1 MSSRPPRSITKGLP
15 PSLPVA
21 VRVQAAEPDAGP
33 FLQAVAIPDSGGWQ
47 YSDWF
52 GFFNG
57 KNFPW
62 IYHSEHG
69 WMFVERN
76 SPESAWFWTEDL
88 GWIWTGRSV
97 YPFLNRQL
105 DGDWLFYARETSNP
119 RWFYHVTND
128 FWENDSR
135 IIAAPGEMIRLSG
148 SRFDPL
154 GSTNVVFIDRSGNEI
169 SVPANE
175 VTATEV
181 EVTVPVFLDFE
192 EVEFSSGATS
202 LSIRQE
208 TQSGSTVISPVKRVA
223 IDSLPETATAPGAV
237 TLEILARLETLADNA
252 ASNWRKIA
260 DRSLGNLDTSEIARD
275 LELVADK
282 VAEARSLIQALA
294 DGEQESL
301 KVGQSG
307 DIEVVLDSEGL
318 ALLDRFLATFL
329 FTGRSTS
336 TAGAAPFA
344 TALYEPS
351 GPIDD
356 FIRDADIVFRE
367 LTCGEHAVTP
377 EEVFRAA
384 KRVNAGMN
392 AVTGVA
398 SLGFLAFGGPLGSIP
413 AVFLAKVGG
422 STITAVTFIV
432 PVVIVSAIE
441 ASCAF
446 INGDVDPQFVLAV
459 LQGIQ
464 DALLGQATSDAI
476 CKILE
481 PGGPL
486 GEVGCVLLLL
496 RQYKRRHQAA
506 YVAFGCRKKELIR

>member
-1 MSSRPPRSITKGLP
+1 M
-15 PSLPVA
+15 
-21 VRVQAAEPDAGP
+21 
-33 FLQAVAIPDSGGWQ
+33 
-47 YSDWF
+47 
-52 GFFNG
+52 
-57 KNFPW
+57 
-62 IYHSEHG
+62 
-69 WMFVERN
+69 
-76 SPESAWFWTEDL
+76 
-88 GWIWTGRSV
+88 
-97 YPFLNRQL
+97 
-105 DGDWLFYARETSNP
+105 
-119 RWFYHVTND
+119 TND

-135 IIAAPGEMIRLSG
+135 IIAAPGEIIRLSG

-252 ASNWRKIA
+252 ASNWRTIA

-307 DIEVVLDSEGL
+307 DVEVVLDSAGL
-318 ALLDRFLATFL
+318 APARPPPGHLSIYRSVHKYGW
-329 FTGRSTS
+329 GR
-336 TAGAAPFA
+336 PFA
-344 TALYEPS
+344 TAFYEPS

-398 SLGFLAFGGPLGSIP
+398 SLGFFAFGGPLGSIP
-413 AVFLAKVGG
+413 AVFPCEGWR
-422 STITAVTFIV
+422 IDH
-432 PVVIVSAIE
+432 
-441 ASCAF
+441 
-446 INGDVDPQFVLAV
+446 NRGDVHCT
-459 LQGIQ
+459 G
-464 DALLGQATSDAI
+464 SD
-476 CKILE
+476 
-481 PGGPL
+481 
-486 GEVGCVLLLL
+486 
-496 RQYKRRHQAA
+496 R
-506 YVAFGCRKKELIR
+506 